1 MGFVK
6 LSFLPA
12 FFPVVLL
19 PFYWIFFLLF
29 YIFYLPVYFVLWI
42 FSPYRYRK
50 SRIKPFEK
58 KPSCIKRDLT
68 SKTVAKEEGKDA

>member
-42 FSPYRYRK
+42 FSPYRSRK
-50 SRIKPFEK
+50 SRTKVFEGK
-58 KPSCIKRDLT
+58 TSDVKRDLS
-68 SKTVAKEEGKDA
+68 SKPLKKEDSKDA